1 MQPNDKH
8 SSKRRRIRAP
18 NVYVFYKKYLWKQI
32 TADHA
37 ASGRIL
43 RTIYHQ
49 FGNWCV
55 AKGYSFGDESLT
67 KAFWFRQIVPYLCY
81 EDPCVLVRGRVGTK
95 SNSTSKVTYDLG
107 AGNLDIIRLV
117 HFSGSLN
124 VTLNVTVYK
133 HGGNAARPW
142 NIDAIEVDE
151 VSIVMNENTV
161 VSLEYPD
168 IRIWNLSTC
177 TSRGLSD
184 GVAQGGGDEYDV
196 FLVKLNDTMFASFG
210 FIRIRVWNLSNDTC
224 RELTNDVGGLF
235 KLGVKRINDSTFLTF
250 AEDDPIRIWDVRSF
264 ENYVLPR
271 HHAADHPRSPEA
283 TAVAV
288 LNDTTIVSGNGSNG
302 LRIWDLTT
310 GASRVLGEGQSY
322 IVGESFKEWDIPEV
336 DSLVKVDE
344 TKVVSIDGKNLI
356 LWDVATEMIRV
367 LSGHT
372 LEVQMVV
379 TINETTIVSGSL
391 DSTLRV
397 WDLTNKT
404 SRVLNG
410 HTDAVYR
417 ILKLNK
423 SMIVSSSGKTWRVW
437 DLTKNFNP
445 EDVENLDDNVVGR
458 LRD

>member
-1 MQPNDKH
+1 MASLTVNDDVQEH
-8 SSKRRRIRAP
+8 P
-18 NVYVFYKKYLWKQI
+18 TYTFYKKYCWTQI
-32 TADHA
+32 AADHA

-43 RTIYHQ
+43 RTIYRQ

-55 AKGYSFGDESLT
+55 EKGYRIGDESLT
-67 KAFWFRQIVPYLCY
+67 KVFWFRQIVPYLCY
-81 EDPCVLVRGRVGTK
+81 EDPCVLVRGRIGTYGQYGVHCVKINDTTILSSK
-95 SNSTSKVTYDLG
+95 SSHSRIITVWNLTDGTSRE
-107 AGNLDIIRLV
+107 LDPGV
-117 HFSGSLN
+117 APFKADG
-124 VTLNVTVYK
+124 
-133 HGGNAARPW
+133 
-142 NIDAIEVDE
+142 IDAL
-151 VSIVMNENTV
+151 IVMNENTV
-161 VSLEYPD
+161 VCLEDPD
-168 IRIWNLSTC
+168 MRIWNLSAG
-177 TSRGLSD
+177 TSRVLTD
-184 GVAQGGGDEYDV
+184 GVVFGGGGDEFDE
-196 FLVKLNDTMFASFG
+196 FLVKLNDLMFASFG
-210 FIRIRVWNLSNDTC
+210 SMRIRVWNLSNDTC